1 MPPQLMSVAAFGFKR
16 NDLCD
21 VQNNLLKLVNERGLV
36 AEDLGSWDLEL
47 SRL

>member
-1 MPPQLMSVAAFGFKR
+1 MPPQLIPVAAFGFKR

-21 VQNNLLKLVNERGLV
+21 VQKNLLKLVNERGLV